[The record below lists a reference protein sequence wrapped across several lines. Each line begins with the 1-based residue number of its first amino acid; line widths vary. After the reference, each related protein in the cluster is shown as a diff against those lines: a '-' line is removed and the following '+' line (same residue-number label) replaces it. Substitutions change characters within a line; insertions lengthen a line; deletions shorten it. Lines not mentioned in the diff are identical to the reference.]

1 MSPECSADRR
11 SAWRLKGE
19 AGEDLFAAVFVVL
32 LIVGFIASVNAAYGK
47 WVESQTFIYS
57 ARAASSVAERLFY
70 NSSGVVTSDCSA
82 LATQWNLTSVQFKL
96 TWWEGSFPSTCS
108 FGQLNASISQ
118 SISSMP
124 VLVGKGGRFYPGRV
138 DVAVG
143 V

>member
-1 MSPECSADRR
+1 MS
-11 SAWRLKGE
+11 LKGE

-47 WVESQTFIYS
+47 WVESQAFIYS

-70 NSSGVVTSDCSA
+70 NSNGVVTSDCNT
-82 LATQWNLTSVQFKL
+82 LANQWNLTSVHFKL
-96 TWWEGSFPSTCS
+96 MWWEGNDRKECS
-108 FGQLNASISQ
+108 FGQLNASTIQ
-118 SISSMP
+118 SVSSMP
-124 VLVGKGGRFYPGRV
+124 MLIGKDGRFYPGRV